1 MIRGLVNYSTNKPI
15 KIKKMKKYFLP
26 ISIIL
31 LLTGCQNREEFK
43 AVQKE
48 KFCLNEKNKSIT
60 EITTTE
66 KQAVTEGIHLVGSIE
81 SNPDKVVHFVS
92 LVDGIISNTYFS
104 LGDAVTKGQVLAEM
118 QSTELSSLQAE
129 LSSLKAQIEVA
140 KVDLSAKE
148 QMFKDGISSNR
159 DLIEAQNNLQVL
171 ESEKQKVE
179 NNLSLYSASSTKNV
193 FQIKA
198 PASGIITAKNI
209 NSGTTVTN
217 EGESLFSISDLNNVW
232 AMANIYSTDIAHISK
247 GMEVE
252 IKTLSYPDEIFKG
265 KIDVISQVLDENAKV
280 LKARIVLDNEGFK
293 LKPGMIADIIALK
306 KTDKQKVAV
315 PTSCLVFFNGK
326 NYVLVYK
333 DDCDIETREVTLLTK
348 GNGITYIESGLEENE
363 KIITKNQLLIFEELG
378 N

>member
-1 MIRGLVNYSTNKPI
+1 
-15 KIKKMKKYFLP
+15 MKKFIIP

-48 KFCLNEKNKSIT
+48 KFCLNEKTKSII

-66 KQAVTEGIHLVGSIE
+66 KQAVTEGIHLTGGIE

-92 LVDGIISNTYFS
+92 LVDGVISKTYFS
-104 LGDAVTKGQVLAEM
+104 LGDTVTKGQVLAEM

-129 LSSLKAQIEVA
+129 LRSLKSQIEVA

-159 DLIEAQNNLQVL
+159 DLIEAQNNLRVL
-171 ESEKQKVE
+171 ESEKQKIE
-179 NNLSLYSASSTKNV
+179 NNLSLFSASSTKNV

-209 NSGTTVTN
+209 NPGTTVTD

-252 IKTLSYPDEIFKG
+252 IKTLSYPDEVFKG

-293 LKPGMIADIIALK
+293 LKHGMIADIIGLK

-333 DDCDIETREVTLLTK
+333 DDCNIEAREVTLLTK
-348 GNGITYIESGLEENE
+348 GNGITYIENGLDENE
-363 KIITKNQLLIFEELG
+363 KIITKNQLLIFEAL
-378 N
+378 NN

>member
-1 MIRGLVNYSTNKPI
+1 
-15 KIKKMKKYFLP
+15 MKKYIIPVSF
-26 ISIIL
+26 IL
-31 LLTGCQNREEFK
+31 LLIGCQNREEFK

-48 KFCLNEKNKSIT
+48 KFCLNEKTKSII

-66 KQAVTEGIHLVGSIE
+66 KQAVTEGIHLTGSIE
-81 SNPDKVVHFVS
+81 TNPDKVVHFVS

-129 LSSLKAQIEVA
+129 LRSLKAQIEIA
-140 KVDLSAKE
+140 KVELSATE
-148 QMFKDGISSNR
+148 QMFEDGISSNR
-159 DLIEAQNNLQVL
+159 DLIEAQNNLRVL

-179 NNLSLYSASSTKNV
+179 NNLSLFSASSTKNV

-198 PASGIITAKNI
+198 PSSGIIIAKNI
-209 NSGTTVTN
+209 NSGTTVTDN
-217 EGESLFSISDLNNVW
+217 GDPLFSISDLNNVW

-252 IKTLSYPDEIFKG
+252 IKTISYPDEIFKG

-333 DDCDIETREVTLLTK
+333 DDCDIEAREVSLLTK
-348 GNGITYIESGLEENE
+348 GNGITYIENGLDENE
-363 KIITKNQLLIFEELG
+363 KIITKNQLLIFEAL
-378 N
+378 NN

>member
-1 MIRGLVNYSTNKPI
+1 
-15 KIKKMKKYFLP
+15 MKKYFIP
-26 ISIIL
+26 ISVIL

-43 AVQKE
+43 AFQKE

-140 KVDLSAKE
+140 KVDLNAKE

-159 DLIEAQNNLQVL
+159 DLIETQNNLRVL

-217 EGESLFSISDLNNVW
+217 DGEPLFSISDLNNVW

-333 DDCDIETREVTLLTK
+333 DDCDIEAREVTLLTK

-363 KIITKNQLLIFEELG
+363 KIITKNQLLIFEAL
-378 N
+378 NN

>member
-1 MIRGLVNYSTNKPI
+1 MRKFIIPVS
-15 KIKKMKKYFLP
+15 F
-26 ISIIL
+26 IL
-31 LLTGCQNREEFK
+31 LLIGCQNREEFK

-60 EITTTE
+60 EIETVR
-66 KQAVTEGIHLVGSIE
+66 KQVVIERIHLTGSIE
-81 SNPDKVVHFVS
+81 SNPDKVINFVS

-104 LGDAVTKGQVLAEM
+104 FGDAVTKGQLLAEM

-129 LSSLKAQIEVA
+129 LTSLKSQIEIS

-159 DLIEAQNNLQVL
+159 DLIEAKNNLRVL

-179 NNLSLYSASSTKNV
+179 SNLSLFSASSTKNV

-198 PASGIITAKNI
+198 PTSGIITAKNI
-209 NSGTTVTN
+209 NSGTTVNN
-217 EGESLFSISDLNNVW
+217 EGEPLFSISNLNNVW
-232 AMANIYSTDIAHISK
+232 AMANIYSTDIAHISR

-252 IKTLSYPDEIFKG
+252 IKTISYPDEIFRG
-265 KIDVISQVLDENAKV
+265 RIDVISQVLDENAKV

-293 LKPGMIADIIALK
+293 LKPGMIADIIGLK

-333 DDCDIETREVTLLTK
+333 DDCNIEAREVTLLTK
-348 GNGITYIESGLEENE
+348 GNGMTYIENGLDENE
-363 KIITKNQLLIFEELG
+363 KIITKNQLLIFEAL
-378 N
+378 NN